1 MLEVGRM
8 CVKTAGREAGR
19 YCVIVKKVDA
29 NFVMVT
35 GPKSVTKVRR
45 RKCNIDH
52 LEPLM
57 ENISIKADASDEEVA
72 KVYKSDGILAKLEK
86 RVRAEPRPVEVK
98 PVKAEPA
105 KHEAK
110 PAEKRPEAK
119 PPEKK
124 PKEVKKEK
132 PKAVKKAAKKSAAK
146 AKPAK
151 KAKAKAKK
159 K

>member
-1 MLEVGRM
+1 M

-57 ENISIKADASDEEVA
+57 EKISIKADASDEEVA

-105 KHEAK
+105 KPEAR
-110 PAEKRPEAK
+110 PAEKK

-124 PKEVKKEK
+124 LKEAKKEKPRAEAKPKAKAEK
-132 PKAVKKAAKKSAAK
+132 PKAVKK
-146 AKPAK
+146 PA
-151 KAKAKAKK
+151 AKAKAKTK
-159 K
+159 KK